1 MSSTVYKQ
9 FKLTSGDEV
18 ICELV
23 ETNADSETDVIVRR
37 AMKIITTD
45 DLESNTR
52 YYTFKPWV
60 SFQDDTLDLVALNSI
75 HIVSESTPSDTVML
89 HYAGALSD
97 ADKYNSIRKH
107 ANVSLKEIQ
116 ENMKEMTEEE
126 MDAFLQDKYDEAE
139 REYEKSLIED
149 IDSSVSN
156 VIPFKPKGTYH

>member
-23 ETNADSETDVIVRR
+23 ETNADGETDVIVRR

-107 ANVSLKEIQ
+107 TNVSLQEIQ